1 MLLKYFSNISDL
13 QRRQFEDLEPLYREW
28 NAKINVVSRKD
39 IDNLM
44 LHHVL
49 HSLAIAKA
57 FEPAGA
63 AGSTAF
69 HPAGASVL
77 PAFEPA
83 GAGALSA
90 FESAGAGAM
99 SAFGPAGAAGSTAFG
114 SVAGGGLLPAFED
127 GDRVLDV
134 GTGGGFPGIPL
145 AILFPGVKFTLCDSV
160 GKKLIVAEAV
170 AKALGLDN
178 VEVVHSRV
186 EDLIKAQ
193 LGKGQA
199 KRRAQSKGDKQ
210 LSGDAQGVGD
220 AQASAGAA
228 FSFVVSRAVTDL
240 SNFLPWVKGG
250 YSKGIYYLKGGDV
263 TDAPLFADRGALLQE
278 IDVALKKNGLSRDNV
293 KIFNICDA
301 FEEEFFEQKRVLFIS
316 DKKF

>member
-63 AGSTAF
+63 AG
-69 HPAGASVL
+69 
-77 PAFEPA
+77 
-83 GAGALSA
+83 
-90 FESAGAGAM
+90 
-99 SAFGPAGAAGSTAFG
+99 
-114 SVAGGGLLPAFED
+114 LPAFED

-193 LGKGQA
+193 LGK
-199 KRRAQSKGDKQ
+199 
-210 LSGDAQGVGD
+210 
-220 AQASAGAA
+220 AQARAGAA

>member
-57 FEPAGA
+57 F
-63 AGSTAF
+63 
-69 HPAGASVL
+69 
-77 PAFEPA
+77 
-83 GAGALSA
+83 
-90 FESAGAGAM
+90 
-99 SAFGPAGAAGSTAFG
+99 GPAGAAG
-114 SVAGGGLLPAFED
+114 LPAFED

-160 GKKLIVAEAV
+160 GKKLIVADAV
-170 AKALGLDN
+170 TKALGLDN

-186 EDLIKAQ
+186 EDLIK
-193 LGKGQA
+193 
-199 KRRAQSKGDKQ
+199 
-210 LSGDAQGVGD
+210 

>member
-77 PAFEPA
+77 PAF
-83 GAGALSA
+83 
-90 FESAGAGAM
+90 
-99 SAFGPAGAAGSTAFG
+99 GPAGAAG
-114 SVAGGGLLPAFED
+114 LPAFED

-193 LGKGQA
+193 LGKVQA
-199 KRRAQSKGDKQ
+199 R
-210 LSGDAQGVGD
+210 V
-220 AQASAGAA
+220 GAA

>member
-13 QRRQFEDLEPLYREW
+13 QRRQFEDLVPLYREW

-63 AGSTAF
+63 AG
-69 HPAGASVL
+69 
-77 PAFEPA
+77 
-83 GAGALSA
+83 
-90 FESAGAGAM
+90 
-99 SAFGPAGAAGSTAFG
+99 
-114 SVAGGGLLPAFED
+114 LPAFED

-193 LGKGQA
+193 LGKA
-199 KRRAQSKGDKQ
+199 K
-210 LSGDAQGVGD
+210 
-220 AQASAGAA
+220 ASAGAA

>member
-63 AGSTAF
+63 AG
-69 HPAGASVL
+69 
-77 PAFEPA
+77 
-83 GAGALSA
+83 
-90 FESAGAGAM
+90 
-99 SAFGPAGAAGSTAFG
+99 
-114 SVAGGGLLPAFED
+114 LPAFED

-145 AILFPGVKFTLCDSV
+145 AILFPEVKFTLCDSV

-193 LGKGQA
+193 LGKA
-199 KRRAQSKGDKQ
+199 K
-210 LSGDAQGVGD
+210 
-220 AQASAGAA
+220 ASAGAA

>member
-63 AGSTAF
+63 AG
-69 HPAGASVL
+69 
-77 PAFEPA
+77 
-83 GAGALSA
+83 
-90 FESAGAGAM
+90 
-99 SAFGPAGAAGSTAFG
+99 
-114 SVAGGGLLPAFED
+114 LPAFED

-193 LGKGQA
+193 LGKA
-199 KRRAQSKGDKQ
+199 K
-210 LSGDAQGVGD
+210 
-220 AQASAGAA
+220 ASACAA

>member
-57 FEPAGA
+57 FE
-63 AGSTAF
+63 S
-69 HPAGASVL
+69 
-77 PAFEPA
+77 A

-90 FESAGAGAM
+90 FESAGVGAM
-99 SAFGPAGAAGSTAFG
+99 SAFGPAGTAG
-114 SVAGGGLLPAFED
+114 LPAFED

-186 EDLIKAQ
+186 EDLIK
-193 LGKGQA
+193 
-199 KRRAQSKGDKQ
+199 
-210 LSGDAQGVGD
+210 V
-220 AQASAGAA
+220 QASAGAA

>member
-99 SAFGPAGAAGSTAFG
+99 SAFGPAGAAG
-114 SVAGGGLLPAFED
+114 LPAFED

-186 EDLIKAQ
+186 EDLIK
-193 LGKGQA
+193 
-199 KRRAQSKGDKQ
+199 
-210 LSGDAQGVGD
+210 

>member
-13 QRRQFEDLEPLYREW
+13 QRRQFADLEPLYREW

-63 AGSTAF
+63 AG
-69 HPAGASVL
+69 
-77 PAFEPA
+77 
-83 GAGALSA
+83 
-90 FESAGAGAM
+90 
-99 SAFGPAGAAGSTAFG
+99 
-114 SVAGGGLLPAFED
+114 LPAFED

-178 VEVVHSRV
+178 VEVVHSRA

-193 LGKGQA
+193 LGKA
-199 KRRAQSKGDKQ
+199 K
-210 LSGDAQGVGD
+210 
-220 AQASAGAA
+220 ASASAA

>member
-63 AGSTAF
+63 AG
-69 HPAGASVL
+69 
-77 PAFEPA
+77 
-83 GAGALSA
+83 
-90 FESAGAGAM
+90 
-99 SAFGPAGAAGSTAFG
+99 
-114 SVAGGGLLPAFED
+114 LPAFED

-160 GKKLIVAEAV
+160 GKKLIVAESV

-193 LGKGQA
+193 LGKA
-199 KRRAQSKGDKQ
+199 K
-210 LSGDAQGVGD
+210 
-220 AQASAGAA
+220 ASAGAA

>member
-160 GKKLIVAEAV
+160 GKKLIVADAV

-193 LGKGQA
+193 LGKA
-199 KRRAQSKGDKQ
+199 KA
-210 LSGDAQGVGD
+210 SG
-220 AQASAGAA
+220 GAA

>member
-57 FEPAGA
+57 FE
-63 AGSTAF
+63 S
-69 HPAGASVL
+69 
-77 PAFEPA
+77 A

-99 SAFGPAGAAGSTAFG
+99 SAFGPAGAAG
-114 SVAGGGLLPAFED
+114 LPAFED

-193 LGKGQA
+193 LGKA
-199 KRRAQSKGDKQ
+199 K
-210 LSGDAQGVGD
+210 
-220 AQASAGAA
+220 ASAGAA

>member
-57 FEPAGA
+57 FE
-63 AGSTAF
+63 S
-69 HPAGASVL
+69 
-77 PAFEPA
+77 A
-83 GAGALSA
+83 GAGAL
-90 FESAGAGAM
+90 
-99 SAFGPAGAAGSTAFG
+99 SAFGPAGAAG
-114 SVAGGGLLPAFED
+114 LPAFED

-160 GKKLIVAEAV
+160 GKKLIVADAV

-220 AQASAGAA
+220 VQASAGAA

>member
-57 FEPAGA
+57 F
-63 AGSTAF
+63 
-69 HPAGASVL
+69 
-77 PAFEPA
+77 
-83 GAGALSA
+83 
-90 FESAGAGAM
+90 
-99 SAFGPAGAAGSTAFG
+99 GPAGAAG
-114 SVAGGGLLPAFED
+114 LPAFED

-160 GKKLIVAEAV
+160 GKKLIVADAV

-193 LGKGQA
+193 LGKA
-199 KRRAQSKGDKQ
+199 KA
-210 LSGDAQGVGD
+210 SG
-220 AQASAGAA
+220 GAA

>member
-13 QRRQFEDLEPLYREW
+13 QRRQFADLEPLYREW

-57 FEPAGA
+57 FE
-63 AGSTAF
+63 
-69 HPAGASVL
+69 
-77 PAFEPA
+77 
-83 GAGALSA
+83 
-90 FESAGAGAM
+90 
-99 SAFGPAGAAGSTAFG
+99 PAGAAGSTAFG

-193 LGKGQA
+193 LGKVQA
-199 KRRAQSKGDKQ
+199 R
-210 LSGDAQGVGD
+210 V
-220 AQASAGAA
+220 GAA

>member
-69 HPAGASVL
+69 ASAGASAL
-77 PAFEPA
+77 P
-83 GAGALSA
+83 
-90 FESAGAGAM
+90 
-99 SAFGPAGAAGSTAFG
+99 AFGPAGAAG
-114 SVAGGGLLPAFED
+114 LPAFED

-193 LGKGQA
+193 LGK
-199 KRRAQSKGDKQ
+199 
-210 LSGDAQGVGD
+210 

>member
-57 FEPAGA
+57 F
-63 AGSTAF
+63 
-69 HPAGASVL
+69 
-77 PAFEPA
+77 
-83 GAGALSA
+83 
-90 FESAGAGAM
+90 
-99 SAFGPAGAAGSTAFG
+99 GPAGAAG
-114 SVAGGGLLPAFED
+114 LPAFED

-193 LGKGQA
+193 LGKA
-199 KRRAQSKGDKQ
+199 KA
-210 LSGDAQGVGD
+210 SG
-220 AQASAGAA
+220 GAA

-278 IDVALKKNGLSRDNV
+278 IDVAFKKNGLSRDNV

>member
-49 HSLAIAKA
+49 HSLAIAK
-57 FEPAGA
+57 
-63 AGSTAF
+63 
-69 HPAGASVL
+69 
-77 PAFEPA
+77 
-83 GAGALSA
+83 
-90 FESAGAGAM
+90 
-99 SAFGPAGAAGSTAFG
+99 AFGPAGAAGSTAFG

-220 AQASAGAA
+220 VQASAGAA

>member
-69 HPAGASVL
+69 ASAGASAL
-77 PAFEPA
+77 P
-83 GAGALSA
+83 
-90 FESAGAGAM
+90 
-99 SAFGPAGAAGSTAFG
+99 AFGPAGAAG
-114 SVAGGGLLPAFED
+114 LPAFED

-193 LGKGQA
+193 A
-199 KRRAQSKGDKQ
+199 R
-210 LSGDAQGVGD
+210 V
-220 AQASAGAA
+220 GAA

>member
-63 AGSTAF
+63 AG
-69 HPAGASVL
+69 
-77 PAFEPA
+77 
-83 GAGALSA
+83 
-90 FESAGAGAM
+90 
-99 SAFGPAGAAGSTAFG
+99 
-114 SVAGGGLLPAFED
+114 LPAFED

-178 VEVVHSRV
+178 VEVVHSRA

-193 LGKGQA
+193 LGK
-199 KRRAQSKGDKQ
+199 
-210 LSGDAQGVGD
+210 
-220 AQASAGAA
+220 AQASGGAA

>member
-28 NAKINVVSRKD
+28 NTKINVVSRKD

-57 FEPAGA
+57 FE
-63 AGSTAF
+63 S
-69 HPAGASVL
+69 
-77 PAFEPA
+77 A
-83 GAGALSA
+83 GAGALPA
-90 FESAGAGAM
+90 FESARASALP
-99 SAFGPAGAAGSTAFG
+99 AFGPAGAAG
-114 SVAGGGLLPAFED
+114 LPAFED

-193 LGKGQA
+193 
-199 KRRAQSKGDKQ
+199 
-210 LSGDAQGVGD
+210 
-220 AQASAGAA
+220 ASASAA

>member
-13 QRRQFEDLEPLYREW
+13 QRRQFADLEPLYREW

-57 FEPAGA
+57 F
-63 AGSTAF
+63 
-69 HPAGASVL
+69 
-77 PAFEPA
+77 
-83 GAGALSA
+83 
-90 FESAGAGAM
+90 
-99 SAFGPAGAAGSTAFG
+99 GPAGDAG
-114 SVAGGGLLPAFED
+114 LPAFED

-193 LGKGQA
+193 LGK
-199 KRRAQSKGDKQ
+199 
-210 LSGDAQGVGD
+210 

-278 IDVALKKNGLSRDNV
+278 IDVALKKNGLSRDNM

>member
-63 AGSTAF
+63 VGSTAF
-69 HPAGASVL
+69 HPAGA
-77 PAFEPA
+77 A
-83 GAGALSA
+83 G
-90 FESAGAGAM
+90 
-99 SAFGPAGAAGSTAFG
+99 
-114 SVAGGGLLPAFED
+114 LPAFED

-186 EDLIKAQ
+186 EDLIK
-193 LGKGQA
+193 
-199 KRRAQSKGDKQ
+199 
-210 LSGDAQGVGD
+210 

>member
-57 FEPAGA
+57 FE
-63 AGSTAF
+63 S
-69 HPAGASVL
+69 
-77 PAFEPA
+77 A

-90 FESAGAGAM
+90 F
-99 SAFGPAGAAGSTAFG
+99 GPAGAAA
-114 SVAGGGLLPAFED
+114 LPAFED

-220 AQASAGAA
+220 VQARAGAA

>member
-77 PAFEPA
+77 PAF
-83 GAGALSA
+83 
-90 FESAGAGAM
+90 
-99 SAFGPAGAAGSTAFG
+99 GPAGAAG
-114 SVAGGGLLPAFED
+114 LPAFED

-193 LGKGQA
+193 
-199 KRRAQSKGDKQ
+199 
-210 LSGDAQGVGD
+210 
-220 AQASAGAA
+220 ASAGGA

>member
-69 HPAGASVL
+69 Y
-77 PAFEPA
+77 PA

-90 FESAGAGAM
+90 F
-99 SAFGPAGAAGSTAFG
+99 GPAGAAG
-114 SVAGGGLLPAFED
+114 LPAFED

-193 LGKGQA
+193 LGK
-199 KRRAQSKGDKQ
+199 
-210 LSGDAQGVGD
+210 
-220 AQASAGAA
+220 AQARAGAA
-228 FSFVVSRAVTDL
+228 FSFVVSRAVKDL

>member
-63 AGSTAF
+63 AG
-69 HPAGASVL
+69 
-77 PAFEPA
+77 
-83 GAGALSA
+83 
-90 FESAGAGAM
+90 
-99 SAFGPAGAAGSTAFG
+99 
-114 SVAGGGLLPAFED
+114 LPAFED

-160 GKKLIVAEAV
+160 GKKLIVADAV

-193 LGKGQA
+193 LGKA
-199 KRRAQSKGDKQ
+199 KA
-210 LSGDAQGVGD
+210 SG
-220 AQASAGAA
+220 GAA

>member
-13 QRRQFEDLEPLYREW
+13 QRRQFADLEPLYREW

-57 FEPAGA
+57 FE
-63 AGSTAF
+63 S
-69 HPAGASVL
+69 
-77 PAFEPA
+77 A

-90 FESAGAGAM
+90 F
-99 SAFGPAGAAGSTAFG
+99 GPAGAAA
-114 SVAGGGLLPAFED
+114 LPAFED

-220 AQASAGAA
+220 VQASAGAA

-250 YSKGIYYLKGGDV
+250 YSKGIYYLKGGNV

-278 IDVALKKNGLSRDNV
+278 IDVALKRNGLSRDNV

>member
-63 AGSTAF
+63 AG
-69 HPAGASVL
+69 L

-83 GAGALSA
+83 RAS
-90 FESAGAGAM
+90 AM
-99 SAFGPAGAAGSTAFG
+99 SAFEPAGAAG
-114 SVAGGGLLPAFED
+114 LPAFED

-193 LGKGQA
+193 LGK
-199 KRRAQSKGDKQ
+199 
-210 LSGDAQGVGD
+210 

>member
-63 AGSTAF
+63 AG
-69 HPAGASVL
+69 
-77 PAFEPA
+77 
-83 GAGALSA
+83 
-90 FESAGAGAM
+90 
-99 SAFGPAGAAGSTAFG
+99 
-114 SVAGGGLLPAFED
+114 LPAFED

-160 GKKLIVAEAV
+160 GKKLIVADAV

-193 LGKGQA
+193 LGK
-199 KRRAQSKGDKQ
+199 
-210 LSGDAQGVGD
+210 

>member
-57 FEPAGA
+57 F
-63 AGSTAF
+63 
-69 HPAGASVL
+69 
-77 PAFEPA
+77 
-83 GAGALSA
+83 
-90 FESAGAGAM
+90 
-99 SAFGPAGAAGSTAFG
+99 GPAGAAG
-114 SVAGGGLLPAFED
+114 LPAFED

-193 LGKGQA
+193 LRKA
-199 KRRAQSKGDKQ
+199 K
-210 LSGDAQGVGD
+210 
-220 AQASAGAA
+220 ASAGAA

>member
-63 AGSTAF
+63 AG
-69 HPAGASVL
+69 
-77 PAFEPA
+77 
-83 GAGALSA
+83 
-90 FESAGAGAM
+90 
-99 SAFGPAGAAGSTAFG
+99 
-114 SVAGGGLLPAFED
+114 LPAFED

-134 GTGGGFPGIPL
+134 GTGGGVPGIPL

-160 GKKLIVAEAV
+160 GKKLIVVEAV

-193 LGKGQA
+193 LGKA
-199 KRRAQSKGDKQ
+199 KA
-210 LSGDAQGVGD
+210 SG
-220 AQASAGAA
+220 GAA

>member
-1 MLLKYFSNISDL
+1 MLFKYFSNISDL

-83 GAGALSA
+83 G
-90 FESAGAGAM
+90 SAG
-99 SAFGPAGAAGSTAFG
+99 
-114 SVAGGGLLPAFED
+114 LPAFED

-160 GKKLIVAEAV
+160 GKKLIVVEAV

-193 LGKGQA
+193 
-199 KRRAQSKGDKQ
+199 
-210 LSGDAQGVGD
+210 
-220 AQASAGAA
+220 ASASAA

>member
-57 FEPAGA
+57 F
-63 AGSTAF
+63 
-69 HPAGASVL
+69 
-77 PAFEPA
+77 
-83 GAGALSA
+83 
-90 FESAGAGAM
+90 
-99 SAFGPAGAAGSTAFG
+99 GPAGAAG
-114 SVAGGGLLPAFED
+114 LPAFED

-193 LGKGQA
+193 LGKA
-199 KRRAQSKGDKQ
+199 K
-210 LSGDAQGVGD
+210 
-220 AQASAGAA
+220 ASAGAA

-263 TDAPLFADRGALLQE
+263 TDAPLFADSGALLQE
-278 IDVALKKNGLSRDNV
+278 IDVALNNNGLSRDNV

>member
-77 PAFEPA
+77 PAFEPV
-83 GAGALSA
+83 GAGAMSA

-99 SAFGPAGAAGSTAFG
+99 SAFGPAGAAG
-114 SVAGGGLLPAFED
+114 LPAFED

-160 GKKLIVAEAV
+160 GKKLIVADAV

-220 AQASAGAA
+220 VQASAGAA

-301 FEEEFFEQKRVLFIS
+301 FEQEFFEQKRVLFIS

>member
-63 AGSTAF
+63 AG
-69 HPAGASVL
+69 
-77 PAFEPA
+77 
-83 GAGALSA
+83 
-90 FESAGAGAM
+90 
-99 SAFGPAGAAGSTAFG
+99 
-114 SVAGGGLLPAFED
+114 LPAFED

-160 GKKLIVAEAV
+160 GKKLIVADAV
-170 AKALGLDN
+170 TKALGLDN

-193 LGKGQA
+193 LGKA
-199 KRRAQSKGDKQ
+199 K
-210 LSGDAQGVGD
+210 
-220 AQASAGAA
+220 ASTGAA

>member
-57 FEPAGA
+57 FDPAGA
-63 AGSTAF
+63 AG
-69 HPAGASVL
+69 
-77 PAFEPA
+77 
-83 GAGALSA
+83 
-90 FESAGAGAM
+90 
-99 SAFGPAGAAGSTAFG
+99 
-114 SVAGGGLLPAFED
+114 LPAFED

-145 AILFPGVKFTLCDSV
+145 AILFPEVKFTLCDSV
-160 GKKLIVAEAV
+160 GKKLIVAESV

-193 LGKGQA
+193 LGKA
-199 KRRAQSKGDKQ
+199 K
-210 LSGDAQGVGD
+210 
-220 AQASAGAA
+220 ASAGAA

>member
-57 FEPAGA
+57 FEPAG
-63 AGSTAF
+63 
-69 HPAGASVL
+69 
-77 PAFEPA
+77 
-83 GAGALSA
+83 
-90 FESAGAGAM
+90 
-99 SAFGPAGAAGSTAFG
+99 GAA
-114 SVAGGGLLPAFED
+114 LPAFED

-193 LGKGQA
+193 LGKA
-199 KRRAQSKGDKQ
+199 K
-210 LSGDAQGVGD
+210 
-220 AQASAGAA
+220 ASASAA

>member
-1 MLLKYFSNISDL
+1 MLLKYFSN
-13 QRRQFEDLEPLYREW
+13 
-28 NAKINVVSRKD
+28 
-39 IDNLM
+39 
-44 LHHVL
+44 HVL

-63 AGSTAF
+63 
-69 HPAGASVL
+69 
-77 PAFEPA
+77 
-83 GAGALSA
+83 
-90 FESAGAGAM
+90 GAM
-99 SAFGPAGAAGSTAFG
+99 SAFGPAGAAG
-114 SVAGGGLLPAFED
+114 LPAFED

-160 GKKLIVAEAV
+160 GKKLIVADAV

-193 LGKGQA
+193 LGKA
-199 KRRAQSKGDKQ
+199 K
-210 LSGDAQGVGD
+210 
-220 AQASAGAA
+220 ASAGAA